1 MIGRET
7 EKRYSPTMARKLVVV
22 PSKSKGSILTTDRS
36 EILISVGG
44 ERFAIDFTAVLSEI
58 NPVETEILSIDRG
71 KLSPKRKGSARPS
84 DK

>member
-1 MIGRET
+1 MKNNLVSLRAPSDREDARRKV
-7 EKRYSPTMARKLVVV
+7 ESKRSRAGI
-22 PSKSKGSILTTDRS
+22 SERS
-36 EILISVGG
+36 HVIITVGG
-44 ERFAIDFTAVLSEI
+44 ERFAIDFTGVLSEI